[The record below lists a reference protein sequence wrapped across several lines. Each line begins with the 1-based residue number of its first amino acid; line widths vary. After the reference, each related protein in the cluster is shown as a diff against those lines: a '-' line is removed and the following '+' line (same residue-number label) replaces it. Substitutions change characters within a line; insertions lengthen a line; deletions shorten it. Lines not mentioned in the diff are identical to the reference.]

1 MAMAVADRFTPR
13 GITQSGVG
21 IADQRPSVAQSRSRI
36 MLNLS
41 LRLLAVAAVAGPLIA
56 AETFTVADVVA
67 GDRVVVTVGG
77 APVAL
82 PLAHVE
88 IPEAQRAAA
97 KDQLT
102 KAAKGKAVVISFM
115 PDYGLDAN
123 GSGKVHLLLGG
134 ADLNAALVENGLAR
148 FQPGPRTAA
157 VDKTMKAAQDKAA
170 KAKRGL
176 WAADA
181 VAAATPAPAE
191 NEAKAAPV
199 AKAPPGGAA
208 KGDFAS
214 ELNSKYFYTAGH
226 RALGNVNPQRLIWYK
241 DEAAAKKAGKQAA
254 PLEEAPAA
262 GGGTETNA
270 DSVFSVGREL
280 YQQAIAAGN
289 SDARDQLY
297 EKAFVKLSD
306 AMNIYGA
313 LVEKDEKNEA
323 LAEKLRV
330 CMQLR
335 YGSVKQR
342 RVH

>member
-1 MAMAVADRFTPR
+1 M
-13 GITQSGVG
+13 
-21 IADQRPSVAQSRSRI
+21 
-36 MLNLS
+36 
-41 LRLLAVAAVAGPLIA
+41 
-56 AETFTVADVVA
+56 ADVVD

-88 IPEAQRAAA
+88 IPEGQRAAA
-97 KDQLT
+97 KEQLVR
-102 KAAKGKAVVISFM
+102 AAKGKAVVISYL
-115 PDYGLDAN
+115 PDYGIDAA
-123 GSGKVHLLLGG
+123 GSGRVHLLLGG
-134 ADLNAALVENGLAR
+134 ADLNAALIESGVAR
-148 FQPGPRTAA
+148 FQPGARPAA
-157 VDKTMKAAQDKAA
+157 IDKALKAAQDKAS

-181 VAAATPAPAE
+181 VAAKPAPVE
-191 NEAKAAPV
+191 NEAKASPG
-199 AKAPPGGAA
+199 AKSPPGGVA
-208 KGDFAS
+208 KGEFAS
-214 ELNSKYFYTAGH
+214 ELNNKYFYPAGH
-226 RALGNVNPQRLIWYK
+226 RALGNINPQRLIWYR
-241 DEAAAKKAGKQAA
+241 DEAAAKKAGKQLA
-254 PLEEAPAA
+254 PLERASAA
-262 GGGTETNA
+262 GDGTEANA
-270 DSVFSVGREL
+270 DSVFAEGRDL

-342 RVH
+342 RAH